1 MPTLIVTKG
10 KATIDRYSQTLYES
24 LKSKGIKKIE
34 ATIPHSGI
42 VGSLRYFKFL
52 RNISSLAVKCLKNRD
67 DLIHLPHK
75 ALVPYLNIIRH
86 HHVIVTVHDLANFL
100 FPECREHAL
109 IQKFMEKNIRKADH
123 IIADSNNTKKDLI
136 KLFNIPDDKVSVI
149 YLGID
154 HARFYPRGERKFNFP
169 YIVYVGTDEPRKN
182 LRNTLTAFCLLKRKL
197 KDDKRY
203 SNLKFVKVGEDARFM
218 EATKKIVEEL
228 NLENDVV
235 FTGFVSDDQLPYY
248 YSSAN
253 LLVFCSLYEGFG
265 LPPLEAMACGCPV
278 IASNVASLPEV
289 VGDAGILVDP
299 YNVDEWVDTIH
310 EVLTNQALRECLI
323 KNGLERA
330 KMFSWKKTA
339 EETIKVYDEVY
350 DNS

>member
-1 MPTLIVTKG
+1 MPTLIVTQG

-109 IQKFMEKNIRKADH
+109 IQKFMEKNIRKVDH

-154 HARFYPRGERKFNFP
+154 HARFYPRGEREFNFP
-169 YIVYVGTDEPRKN
+169 YIVYVGIDEPRKN

-235 FTGFVSDDQLPYY
+235 FTGFVSDDQLSYY

-265 LPPLEAMACGCPV
+265 LPPLEAMACECPV
-278 IASNVASLPEV
+278 VASNTSSLPEV
-289 VGDAGILVDP
+289 IGDAGILVDP
-299 YNVDEWVDTIH
+299 ANPSEICNAMERLLLNDKLRDE
-310 EVLTNQALRECLI
+310 LI
-323 KNGLERA
+323 RKGLKKA
-330 KMFSWKKTA
+330 KEFSWEKTVK
-339 EETIKVYDEVY
+339 ETYKVYREAEG
-350 DNS
+350 